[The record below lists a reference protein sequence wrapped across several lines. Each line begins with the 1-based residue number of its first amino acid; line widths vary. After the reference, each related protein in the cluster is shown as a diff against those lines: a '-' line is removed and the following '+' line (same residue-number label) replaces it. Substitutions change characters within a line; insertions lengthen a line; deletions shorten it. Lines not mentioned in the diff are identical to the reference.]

1 VADPAGRAAS
11 HRRDMIEAVM
21 IEREIKFRLPEGR
34 DPESVRAAVES
45 AGFRLEPSGTV
56 AHEDRYLETEDWT
69 LYRAGIALR
78 LRAEGHRLSLEAK
91 SLRSLEEESLAR
103 TEWAQDAPV
112 GEPPW
117 TELGSGPVAGLLQPL
132 EGLGVVKRL
141 QVRARVRNDRECF
154 RWLRGETLLGSLTV
168 DHVSIP
174 PASFREI
181 EVELSNGSHE
191 ALGEV
196 QRAVEERLGLQHTAE
211 TKLAAALAAMG
222 EGLPE
227 LDERRFALDHADRL
241 LDVAHKTFGRHLG
254 RLLWNEPGARLGV
267 DPDYVHDMRV
277 ACRRLRT
284 ALEVLAEGFPETL
297 RENLRGELRWIG
309 RGLGA
314 VRDLDVAI
322 AHVTA
327 LESEATTFER
337 PAFHIFAQGLSVR
350 RATRRL
356 EMIERLDSE
365 RFRVLA
371 SQARAW
377 VEAGPRAADS
387 APEAVTPG
395 YAIAPRII
403 DHWRRGMKD
412 AYEKAELTMEEPDLH
427 ALRIAAK
434 KARYAIEYFA
444 ELDGAGAVRRAR
456 RIATLQDFLGDHRD
470 ATLLLRRMK
479 KYARTVPKKD
489 RELMMGVGSALGSL
503 ERSAR
508 VRRGDLRLAWERAVK
523 EES

>member
-1 VADPAGRAAS
+1 
-11 HRRDMIEAVM
+11 M

-34 DPESVRAAVES
+34 DAESVRAAVES

-56 AHEDRYLETEDWT
+56 AQEDRYLDTEDWT

-78 LRAEGHRLSLEAK
+78 LRADGHRLRLEAK
-91 SLRSLEEESLAR
+91 SLRSSETESLTR
-103 TEWAQDAPV
+103 TEWAQDAPIA
-112 GEPPW
+112 EPPW
-117 TELGSGPVAGLLQPL
+117 TELEPGPVAGLLQPL
-132 EGLGVVKRL
+132 EGLGVAKRL

-168 DHVSIP
+168 DHVSVP

-181 EVELSNGSHE
+181 EVELSNGSGE

-196 QRAVEERLGLQHTAE
+196 
-211 TKLAAALAAMG
+211 
-222 EGLPE
+222 LPE
-227 LDERRFALDHADRL
+227 RDERAFALDHADRL

-254 RLLWNEPGARLGV
+254 RLQWNEPGSRLGV

-284 ALEVLAEGFPETL
+284 ALDVLAEGFPETL
-297 RENLRGELRWIG
+297 RENLGEELRWIG

-322 AHVTA
+322 ARVIA

-337 PAFHIFAQGLSVR
+337 PAYLIFAQGLSVR
-350 RATRRL
+350 RAARRL

-377 VEAGPRAADS
+377 VEAGPPAADS
-387 APEAVTPG
+387 VPEGVTPA

-403 DHWRRGMKD
+403 AHWKRGMKD
-412 AYEKAELTMEEPDLH
+412 AYEKAEQTMEEADLH

-444 ELDGAGAVRRAR
+444 ELEGPGALRRAR

-470 ATLLLRRMK
+470 ASLLFTRMR
-479 KYARTVPKKD
+479 KYARTVPKQD
-489 RELMMGVGSALGSL
+489 RELVMGVGSALGHL
-503 ERSAR
+503 ERAVR
-508 VRRGDLRLAWERAVK
+508 IRRGDLRLAWERAVRD
-523 EES
+523 EV